1 MPDFNVNETKEYED
15 RMQKSIEFL
24 QDELNN
30 IRAGRANPRVLDQI
44 TVDYYGVATPL
55 NQVASVTVPEPRQLL
70 IQPWDKTL
78 LEAIEKAILN
88 SDLSLN
94 PNNDGSALRLY
105 FPTLTEERRKDLT
118 KQVDKLGEEAKI
130 SIRNIRRE
138 YLDRAKKAEKSSEIS
153 EDELRLAEEN
163 IQKLTDKYTE
173 KVDEKVKSKS
183 EELMEI

>member
-44 TVDYYGVATPL
+44 TVDYYGVATTL

>member
-1 MPDFNVNETKEYED
+1 MADFNVNETKEYED
-15 RMQKSIEFL
+15 RMQKSIEYL

-44 TVDYYGVATPL
+44 SVDYYGVSTPL
-55 NQVASVTVPEPRQLL
+55 NQVASITVPEPRQLL

-78 LEAIEKAILN
+78 LDEIEKAILN

-94 PNNDGSALRLY
+94 PNNDGSALRLH
-105 FPTLTEERRKDLT
+105 FPTLTEERRRDLT
-118 KQVDKLGEEAKI
+118 KQVDKLGEETKI

-138 YLDRAKKAEKSSEIS
+138 YLDKAKKAEKSSDIS